1 MTTFF
6 WALGAFFLVL
16 TPIILVHELG
26 HFWAARKSGIKVEEF
41 GLGFPPRAA
50 VLFEQGG
57 TTFTYNWIPLGGFVR
72 PAGEDDPNVP
82 GGLSSASKRAR
93 LFVLSAG
100 AIANFIFAFF
110 LFWVAFMIGAPGY
123 DQSRVMVR
131 DVAPESPA
139 LVAGLQP
146 GDVIVAVNG
155 RPVAGDTEMLIAEI
169 HANAGLPVPLTVD
182 RDGQALNLVVTPRL
196 PGEHAPNQGPTGI
209 ALGFPDLGR
218 QPMGVVDAG
227 VEAGSSIWRVIYGT
241 VTAPAMLI
249 RGQLDPA
256 LARPVSVVGISQIA
270 GQAADTSASGRDP
283 FPILFFT
290 GIISVALGFTN
301 LLPLPALDG
310 GRIVFVLLE
319 AVRGRRIEPEREGM
333 VHMVGMLFL
342 LGLMVLIIIQD
353 IVNPII
359 PF

>member
-1 MTTFF
+1 
-6 WALGAFFLVL
+6 
-16 TPIILVHELG
+16 
-26 HFWAARKSGIKVEEF
+26 
-41 GLGFPPRAA
+41 
-50 VLFEQGG
+50 
-57 TTFTYNWIPLGGFVR
+57 
-72 PAGEDDPNVP
+72 
-82 GGLSSASKRAR
+82 
-93 LFVLSAG
+93 LSAG

-110 LFWVAFMIGAPGY
+110 LFWLAFIIGAPGY
-123 DQSRVMVR
+123 DQSRVMVQ
-131 DVAPESPA
+131 DVAPDSPA
-139 LVAGLQP
+139 MLAGLQP
-146 GDVIVAVNG
+146 GDLIVAVNG
-155 RPVAGDTEMLIAEI
+155 RTVAGDTEMLIAEI
-169 HANAGLPVPLTVD
+169 HASAGQPASLLIE
-182 RDGQALNLVVTPRL
+182 RDGQAFNLTVTPRL
-196 PGEHAPNQGPTGI
+196 PGEYAANQGPTGI
-209 ALGFPDLGR
+209 ALGYPSTGR
-218 QPMGVVDAG
+218 QPMGVVNAASAAG
-227 VEAGSSIWRVIYGT
+227 DSVWRVIYGT

-270 GQAADTSASGRDP
+270 GHAAETSASGRDP

-310 GRIVFVLLE
+310 GRIMFVLLE